1 MARPGNR
8 QQCTALDVLHAIGA
22 ACVDGKDFARRGAI
36 ERPRLAASGS
46 WRSHCPLDDGDPEA
60 APRHRNPPLT
70 RREREVLDWV
80 GAGKCNRDIAAILG
94 ASRRTVEK
102 HLEHIYIKLGVET
115 RTAAAMRGMQ
125 MGRHG

>member
-22 ACVDGKDFARRGAI
+22 ACVDGRDFARHGAI

-46 WRSHCPLDDGDPEA
+46 WRSHCPLNAGDIEA
-60 APRHRNPPLT
+60 TPRHRNPPLT

-80 GAGKCNRDIAAILG
+80 CAGKCNRDIAAILG
-94 ASRRTVEK
+94 VSRRTVEK

-125 MGRHG
+125 RSRHG